1 MNLATI
7 HIAVTA
13 CLIVST
19 TIQPMVA
26 LAMSGDCADMVCEQT
41 QTCPGCGCCEVQ
53 SASDRCCCCT
63 HETEPSEEQDQQEG
77 DKSVELLVVA
87 SSEATVSRCTCGVS
101 APPMDRT
108 NHREQIV
115 RELVVRISMLD
126 FVVLDETPLVV
137 DRPQVID
144 ELFGS
149 RADFSQRFLCVWRI

>member
-19 TIQPMVA
+19 TIQPMAA
-26 LAMSGDCADMVCEQT
+26 LAMSGDCADKVCEQT
-41 QTCPGCGCCEVQ
+41 QKCPGCGCCEVQ

-63 HETEPSEEQDQQEG
+63 HETKPTEEQEQQPE
-77 DKSVELLVVA
+77 KSIESPVPA
-87 SSEATVSRCTCGVS
+87 GAHPTVSQCTCGVS
-101 APPMDRT
+101 TPPMDRT
-108 NHREQIV
+108 DHREQIV
-115 RELVVRISMLD
+115 RELVNRLSMLD
-126 FVVLDETPLVV
+126 FVVLDETPLAF

-144 ELFGS
+144 DSFGS